1 MPERKP
7 KWLELWEQLLREAE
21 KLKEKGTE
29 KK

>member
-7 KWLELWEQLLREAE
+7 KWLELWEQLLQEAE
-21 KLKEKGTE
+21 KLKEKGPE